1 MGSNFYPGKT
11 RADLDRGGTRNRPNN
26 AVEELVN
33 E

>member
-11 RADLDRGGTRNRPNN
+11 RADLGREGTRNRPNN